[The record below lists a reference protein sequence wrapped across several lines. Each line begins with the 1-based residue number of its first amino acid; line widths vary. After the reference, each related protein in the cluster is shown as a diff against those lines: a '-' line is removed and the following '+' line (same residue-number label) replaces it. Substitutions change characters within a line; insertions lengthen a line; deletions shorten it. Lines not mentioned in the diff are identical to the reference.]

1 MVNPMEIM
9 PVLAMAFAITCI
21 PLLGD
26 GPFDRSGA
34 DPEPAR
40 EPEFKPAKPIRLPHP
55 RR

>member
-9 PVLAMAFAITCI
+9 PILAMAFAITCI

-26 GPFDRSGA
+26 GPFERKDA
-34 DPEPAR
+34 DPEPTR
-40 EPEFKPAKPIRLPHP
+40 EPELKPARRIRLPHP